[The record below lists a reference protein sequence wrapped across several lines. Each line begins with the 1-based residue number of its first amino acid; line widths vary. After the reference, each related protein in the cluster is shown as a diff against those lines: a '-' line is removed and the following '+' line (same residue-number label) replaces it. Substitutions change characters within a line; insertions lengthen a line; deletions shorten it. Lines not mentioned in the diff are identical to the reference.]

1 VLQAW
6 EDEFLRMD
14 EVFFTTFAYN
24 SCNEICFSVMSV
36 STTLEWS
43 GALFIQQL
51 LGVGAGH
58 WFVHSS
64 KLYASCGLC
73 LHQLL

>member
-14 EVFFTTFAYN
+14 DAFFTTFAHN
-24 SCNEICFSVMSV
+24 SCNEICFSVTSV

-43 GALFIQQL
+43 GALFVRQL

-58 WFVHSS
+58 RFVYSS
-64 KLYASCGLC
+64 KLYASCGSC
-73 LHQLL
+73 

>member
-1 VLQAW
+1 LIAYLSWSFLLVLQAW
-6 EDEFLRMD
+6 EDEFFGMND
-14 EVFFTTFAYN
+14 VFFTTFAHN

-43 GALFIQQL
+43 GALCIQQL

-58 WFVHSS
+58 
-64 KLYASCGLC
+64 
-73 LHQLL
+73 